1 MELNIYPYI
10 CDLIYFIE
18 NQIEK
23 CGAGTVH
30 TGQLKMELTYLLPL
44 VDRCLS
50 WLRVDEDND
59 LNALLNRINMLIT
72 KAKQDLDL
80 LCDIGSSK
88 LDDAICD
95 ILEEIWLLKPDIVLV
110 LRLFPKLL
118 PAFSTT
124 PLLDKVLVGYIE
136 SLVDNLVFLLNNK
149 ADFVAPFKEE
159 VEVLKGNLIF
169 LKGFVSFILE
179 NSDHRF
185 GDFSHFWNHVTAVAK
200 KAASCTSSLLCLAHK
215 SDDCIG
221 FMPVDLLQ
229 STKPAKSDVT
239 CFYVGGLK
247 LLPSR
252 IMFTRKLDVFASDF
266 VKFMLEAPMT
276 KLNSSSYLLVYKDRV
291 QNLQILLRSLLL
303 YILCHNIHNES
314 LVIFDLV
321 VNEFWSFIYSLDN
334 REMNEDLGNEFDLA
348 ISHLVQKMK
357 PLASKILEIQ
367 KPALPFSPIDSIGC
381 IDLVSQN
388 LQRLLDH
395 RIDLI
400 SPVTHQIEVVL
411 AEIKIY
417 KPFLEANVDQQGK
430 LCKEML
436 HACKYLTGLFAK
448 FEYLVDTFLVDPSP
462 SWEDQLGDVVQK
474 IKFFKEIVEF
484 EYICKEEKDVRSDCQ
499 TSKPSTP
506 IIDEAVVGLEDQ
518 IEILRERL
526 IHGERKREI
535 IPIIGMPG
543 IGKTT
548 LAKRI
553 YNDRRTSDHFDIQ
566 AWCSVS
572 PRHTASELVQDILIS
587 IVDLNDDIYKSKDL
601 EKDSPDLVRQRLF
614 GRRYLI
620 VLDEMW
626 NSQILDELQLCFPD
640 NQNGSRILVT
650 IGQKCEGLYFDEP
663 LSVRLLTPEE
673 SWELLQVK
681 YNHLRFCNQGES
693 RKPPIPNENCPAE
706 VGMEIAVK
714 CEGLPLAIVL
724 VAGFLV
730 NTEDDKD
737 WLTITTQAFMTTQI
751 SSEIYAF
758 PKSTEIPVSKL
769 KWLWVSEGFVKKDE
783 VKKPEEVAEDYLND
797 LMGRS
802 LTRKVLA
809 SGMAVL
815 AFLSGYTF

>member
-1 MELNIYPYI
+1 
-10 CDLIYFIE
+10 
-18 NQIEK
+18 
-23 CGAGTVH
+23 
-30 TGQLKMELTYLLPL
+30 
-44 VDRCLS
+44 
-50 WLRVDEDND
+50 
-59 LNALLNRINMLIT
+59 
-72 KAKQDLDL
+72 
-80 LCDIGSSK
+80 
-88 LDDAICD
+88 
-95 ILEEIWLLKPDIVLV
+95 
-110 LRLFPKLL
+110 
-118 PAFSTT
+118 
-124 PLLDKVLVGYIE
+124 
-136 SLVDNLVFLLNNK
+136 
-149 ADFVAPFKEE
+149 
-159 VEVLKGNLIF
+159 
-169 LKGFVSFILE
+169 
-179 NSDHRF
+179 
-185 GDFSHFWNHVTAVAK
+185 
-200 KAASCTSSLLCLAHK
+200 
-215 SDDCIG
+215 
-221 FMPVDLLQ
+221 
-229 STKPAKSDVT
+229 
-239 CFYVGGLK
+239 
-247 LLPSR
+247 
-252 IMFTRKLDVFASDF
+252 MFTRKLDVFAADF

-276 KLNSSSYLLVYKDRV
+276 KLNSSSYILVYKDRV
-291 QNLQILLRSLLL
+291 QNLQIWLRLLL
-303 YILCHNIHNES
+303 LHILCHNIHNES

-321 VNEFWSFIYSLDN
+321 VNEFWSFVDSLDN
-334 REMNEDLGNEFDLA
+334 REMNEDLGKEFDLA
-348 ISHLVQKMK
+348 ISQLVQKMK
-357 PLASKILEIQ
+357 PLASEISVMAIKMQ
-367 KPALPFSPIDSIGC
+367 KPTPVLFSHIDSIGC

-417 KPFLEANVDQQGK
+417 KPFLEDSVDQQGE
-430 LCKEML
+430 LCKEMVDVCT
-436 HACKYLTGLFAK
+436 HMTGLFAK
-448 FEYLVDTFLVDPSP
+448 FEYLVDTQLVDPSP
-462 SWEDQLGDVVQK
+462 TCEDQLGDVVQN
-474 IKFFKEIVEF
+474 IKFFNEIVEF
-484 EYICKEEKDVRSDCQ
+484 VYIRKEKKDVRSDCQ

-518 IEILRERL
+518 IEILMARL
-526 IHGERKREI
+526 TGGEANRKI

-601 EKDSPDLVRQRLF
+601 EKHSPDLVRRRLL

-626 NSQILDELQLCFPD
+626 NSQILEDLQPCFPD
-640 NQNGSRILVT
+640 NQNGSRVLVT
-650 IGQKCEGLYFDEP
+650 TGQKTENPPFEEP
-663 LSVRLLTPEE
+663 HSVRLLTPEE

-681 YNHLRFCNQGES
+681 YNHLRCSQGES

-737 WLTITTQAFMTTQI
+737 WLTITTQAFTSKTYGVDCN
-751 SSEIYAF
+751 EIINLSYKNMPAYLRQCFLYFAAF
-758 PKSTEIPVSKL
+758 PESTEIPVSKL

-783 VKKPEEVAEDYLND
+783 VKKPEEVADDYLND

-802 LTRKVLA
+802 LVMEAKRSSNGKLKSCRVHDCLYHFCWDRSIGENFLPVAWPFQNFYLDTRLVGPRTVIYPFQPCWPRSWRSRLPEDSLFGHIGRLVRVLDL
-809 SGMAVL
+809 GCI
-815 AFLSGYTF
+815 Y